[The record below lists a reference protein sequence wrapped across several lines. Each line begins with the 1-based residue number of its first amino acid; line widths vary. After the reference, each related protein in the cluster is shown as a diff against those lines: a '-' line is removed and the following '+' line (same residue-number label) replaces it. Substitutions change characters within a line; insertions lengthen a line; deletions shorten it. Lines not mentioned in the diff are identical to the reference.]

1 MLRVRAAI
9 AALPRLSPKHGFT
22 APSEDAFYL
31 AAGRAHTLHGAL
43 ADGVGSM
50 RRHGLDPGAFPRAL
64 LRHSLAPLQRSA
76 ATLASSTPAAALAA
90 GWAGVQQEGAQG
102 ACTACYFRLHLS
114 RRSGGGGG
122 GGGGAAL
129 EALNLGDCSLL
140 VFRGGAL
147 LAAARQAHR
156 GGAFDTPHQ
165 LGQLAGAA
173 SARHF
178 EAPADAQPLACALQ
192 SGDTLLVCSD
202 GLTDNLFPAEIAA
215 HVAGGGGAAA
225 LALRL
230 VADAHAKAQDGRR
243 DGPFA
248 LAAKDA
254 DILWGAGGRLDDVT
268 AMVLV
273 LEASGDA
280 PEAGGEAPLLDPREA
295 QEVLSPC
302 ADAPR
307 HLLPQNLALEPPGA
321 GQAARRRKQAAP
333 AAPQQQ

>member
-9 AALPRLSPKHGFT
+9 AALPRLSPKHGWT

-31 AAGRAHTLHGAL
+31 AAGRAHTVHGAL
-43 ADGVGSM
+43 ADGVGTM

-64 LRHSLAPLQRSA
+64 LRHGLAPLQRSA
-76 ATLASSTPAAALAA
+76 ATLAGSTPAAALAA
-90 GWAGVQQEGAQG
+90 GWAGAQRDGAQG
-102 ACTACYFRLHLS
+102 ACTALFFRLHLA
-114 RRSGGGGG
+114 RR
-122 GGGGAAL
+122 GGGAAL

-156 GGAFDTPHQ
+156 AAFDTPHQ
-165 LGQLAGAA
+165 LGQLQGAA
-173 SARHF
+173 ARHF

-192 SGDTLLVCSD
+192 RGDTLLACSD

-215 HVAGGGGAAA
+215 HVAAGGGAAA

-230 VADAHAKAQDGRR
+230 AADAHAKAQDAMR

-254 DILWGAGGRLDDVT
+254 DVLWSAGGRADDVT
-268 AMVLV
+268 VLV
-273 LEASGDA
+273 LQLEEGSGG
-280 PEAGGEAPLLDPREA
+280 GGEAPLLDPREA
-295 QEVLSPC
+295 GEVLSPC

-307 HLLPQNLALEPPGA
+307 HLLPRNLALEPRGKGGRA
-321 GQAARRRKQAAP
+321 EA
-333 AAPQQQ
+333 QQQQQQQQQQ